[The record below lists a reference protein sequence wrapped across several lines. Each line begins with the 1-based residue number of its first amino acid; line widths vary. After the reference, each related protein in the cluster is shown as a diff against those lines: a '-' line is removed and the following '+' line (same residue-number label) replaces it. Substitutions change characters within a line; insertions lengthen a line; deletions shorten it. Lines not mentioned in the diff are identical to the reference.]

1 MTHEPARSREGFR
14 LASLGF
20 ATLFLELVL
29 IRYLAGNIWNL
40 GYFPNLVLIAVF
52 VGMGLGFTLHGL
64 VSERRSV
71 HLFHAAPFVL
81 LGLVL
86 FVYYARPIMPGFAG
100 AQGDI
105 GGELFFTNT
114 PAGAERTPVTFVCVV
129 VAIVVVFAL
138 VSQQTAK
145 TFTRFA
151 PLTAYTLDIAGSC
164 LGIASFML
172 VSWLRIPA
180 SVWFMPVGVLLVASA
195 PGTFRSRTRWIPLLP
210 CIAALFVARAQDARP
225 LIDPG
230 YDKPF
235 EVTWSPYQKVEYV
248 DAAKRPRFIYVNGIP
263 HQGMLEPK
271 QIARMSY
278 QLVYDARKIDAA
290 TPYKNVLVIGAGS
303 GNDVAAALMN
313 GAEHVD
319 AVEIDPVIADLGRRH
334 HPASPYADP
343 RVSLVIDDGRAFM
356 TRTPRKYDLVIFA
369 LTDSLVKVSSMS
381 QLRLEN
387 YLFTQESVERAYS
400 LLSPG
405 GDIVF
410 YNYYRY
416 PWLFAKIVEMA
427 RRATGTPPTL
437 LFDGDFKVLRARRQP
452 PVEALTPADIDVP
465 TDDWPF
471 LYLERQAIPK
481 MYQWAMASMLAVV
494 VLWIAILHRTMKA
507 HAAEVGKASLQIKLA
522 FLFMGIAFLLLETK
536 SVIQF
541 SLLFGTTWQN
551 NSFVFLSVLVLVL
564 AANWTARFMT
574 AKTRAMPVV
583 FGLLFVTSLVTLAY
597 PVRKLLAVDAV
608 WLRVVLASLLT
619 LGPIYLANLI
629 FSLAF
634 RDDKRA
640 EHVFGWNLIGATL
653 GGVAEYFSMAVG
665 YDVLAVVVAA
675 AYLVAFI
682 MLWDA
687 QKAPEP
693 SASDA
698 SGSSQSDDPAP
709 PAS

>member
-1 MTHEPARSREGFR
+1 MSTAWSREGVR

-64 VSERRSV
+64 ASERRSG

-81 LGLVL
+81 FGLVL
-86 FVYYARPIMPGFAG
+86 FVYYARPAMPGFAG
-100 AQGDI
+100 AQGDV

-114 PAGAERTPVTFVCVV
+114 PAGAHRTPLTFVVCV
-129 VAIVVVFAL
+129 VAIVAVFAL

-145 TFTRFA
+145 TFTLFE

-164 LGIASFML
+164 LGIASFMI
-172 VSWLRIPA
+172 VSWLRLPA
-180 SVWFMPVGVLLVASA
+180 YTWFVPVAALLVVAA
-195 PGTFRSRTRWIPLLP
+195 PTKRWLP
-210 CIAALFVARAQDARP
+210 ALPIVALVFYAREEDARP
-225 LIDPG
+225 LIDPS
-230 YDKPF
+230 YEKPF
-235 EVTWSPYQKVEYV
+235 EVTWSPYQKIEYV
-248 DAAKRPRFIYVNGIP
+248 DAPKRPLQIYVNGIP
-263 HQGMLEPK
+263 HQAMLPPGA
-271 QIARMSY
+271 IAKMSY
-278 QLVYDARKIDAA
+278 QLVYEARKIDGA
-290 TPYKNVLVIGAGS
+290 TPYKNVLVLGAGS

-334 HPASPYADP
+334 HPAKPYADP
-343 RVSLVIDDGRAFM
+343 RVNLVIDDGRAFM
-356 TRTPRKYDLVIFA
+356 TRTTRRYDLVIFA

-400 LLSPG
+400 LLAPG
-405 GDIVF
+405 GDIIF

-416 PWLFAKIVEMA
+416 PWLFGKLVEMT
-427 RRATGTPPTL
+427 RRATGNPPTVL
-437 LFDGDFKVLRARRQP
+437 LDADFKVLRARQQP
-452 PVEALTPADIDVP
+452 AGDAAPALDIDVP

-471 LYLERQAIPK
+471 LYLEKQNVPTT
-481 MYQWAMASMLAVV
+481 YVWAMSGVLAAVL
-494 VLWIAILHRTMKA
+494 LWIVALHRTVKS
-507 HAAEVGKASLQIKLA
+507 HAEASGGASLQIKLA

-551 NSFVFLSVLVLVL
+551 NSFVFLAVLVLVL
-564 AANWTARFMT
+564 AANWTARFL
-574 AKTRAMPVV
+574 KSPDRALPIV
-583 FGLLFVTSLVTLAY
+583 FGILFVSAFATLVY

-629 FSLAF
+629 FSIAF
-634 RDDKRA
+634 RNDKRA

-653 GGVAEYFSMAVG
+653 GGVTEYFGMAVG

-687 QKAPEP
+687 RRATLVR
-693 SASDA
+693 
-698 SGSSQSDDPAP
+698 
-709 PAS
+709 